1 MQVMQKTG
9 ERKSGISTECRFFG
23 LWQAIDAEKIQRD

>member
-23 LWQAIDAEKIQRD
+23 LWQAIEAEMIQQD